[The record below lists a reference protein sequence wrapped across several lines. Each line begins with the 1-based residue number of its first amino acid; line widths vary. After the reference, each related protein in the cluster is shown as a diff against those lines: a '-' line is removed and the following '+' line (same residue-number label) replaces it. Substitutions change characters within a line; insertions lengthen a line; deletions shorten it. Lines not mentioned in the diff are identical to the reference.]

1 MAGNPKC
8 GLQVYKV
15 WMTSEAIPDE
25 EILEEILAGMD
36 DETVVEGLYMWGK
49 LQQSFQCTHCP
60 HNIITI
66 IIEDCGLTLRF
77 SLPCMFVSYV

>member
-49 LQQSFQCTHCP
+49 LQQSFLILSLLLLLKT
-60 HNIITI
+60 
-66 IIEDCGLTLRF
+66 GLTLRF
-77 SLPCMFVSYV
+77 SLP